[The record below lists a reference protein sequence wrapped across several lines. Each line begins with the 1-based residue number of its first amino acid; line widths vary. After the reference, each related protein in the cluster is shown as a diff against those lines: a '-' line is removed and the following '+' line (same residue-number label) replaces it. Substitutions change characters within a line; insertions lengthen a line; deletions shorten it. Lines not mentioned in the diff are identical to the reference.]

1 MVTSTLPIFNDDVP
15 CTYKEVVQSLKNE
28 QQSKVMDEEIRSL
41 QKNETWELTSLT
53 KNKKVIRCKWVF
65 GKNDGFPIENG

>member
-1 MVTSTLPIFNDDVP
+1 
-15 CTYKEVVQSLKNE
+15 
-28 QQSKVMDEEIRSL
+28 MDEEIRSL
-41 QKNETWELTSLT
+41 QKNETWELTSLS